1 MPLHPRLAEFVSR
14 MPPVAPD
21 IFEDLPASRARAH
34 RPVGPA
40 DPRIAT
46 TDRVIPG
53 PDGDDLPIR
62 IYRPVAA
69 TGATGL
75 AIWFH
80 GGGWALGDI
89 DSSDP
94 DCRRLCAEQGPTV
107 INVGYR
113 LTPEHP
119 YPAGFNDC
127 YQAVV
132 WAMEN
137 AADLEVDAGRIAVG
151 GNSAGGALAAGVAL
165 RARDEHL
172 TPSLR
177 YLFLGY
183 PALDYRAQSRS
194 IAQFPAKWMWGESPA
209 ALWTVYLSRAGS
221 PVPEYASPALATN
234 LTGLPATYLMVG
246 EQDSFRDEALDFAD
260 RLLDAGVEVSLDLV
274 PGMPHMFDIF
284 GAELPVVRRAVDA
297 WITAVG
303 EHLTPVEVIDQP
315 N

>member
-1 MPLHPRLAEFVSR
+1 MPLHPRLADFVSR

-21 IFEDLPASRARAH
+21 IFEDLEASRARAH
-34 RPVGPA
+34 RPAAPA
-40 DPRIAT
+40 DPGITT

-53 PDGDDLPIR
+53 PDGGDLPIR

-69 TGATGL
+69 VGETGL

-94 DCRRLCAEQGPTV
+94 DCRRLCVEQGLTV

-127 YQAVV
+127 YQTVL
-132 WAMEN
+132 WAIDN
-137 AADLEVDAGRIAVG
+137 AGELRVDSGRIAIG

-165 RARDEHL
+165 RARDEGL

-183 PALDYRAQSRS
+183 PALDYRAKSRS
-194 IAQFPAKWMWGESPA
+194 ISQFPAKWMWGESPA
-209 ALWTVYLSRAGS
+209 ALWTVYLSQAGT
-221 PVPEYASPALATN
+221 PVPEYASPALARE
-234 LTGLPATYLMVG
+234 LAGLPATYLMIG
-246 EQDSFRDEALDFAD
+246 EQDSFRDEALEFAD
-260 RLLDAGVEVSLDLV
+260 RLLDAGVEVSIDLV

-284 GAELPVVRRAVDA
+284 GADLPVVRRAVDA
-297 WITAVG
+297 WMAAVG
-303 EHLTPVEVIDQP
+303 EHVGSTAASPAE
-315 N
+315 